1 MSRVNEYYNGYI
13 VESGGLDDLRDK
25 VLKAG
30 TMNFCNRMHWS
41 VGRTVSQRIQFE
53 VGTMNDTRDA
63 TWIIWQILRCVIPV
77 VCVNWWLSGSQKT
90 QLLCYNTCY
99 ILLTIKLHVSAGSG
113 HHQVL
118 SIQNAT
124 RWCYTIC
131 VTVCWWR
138 DLVISIPFFIYGYC
152 YDNGSVGNS
161 FGRYMKGAVQY

>member
-63 TWIIWQILRCVIPV
+63 T
-77 VCVNWWLSGSQKT
+77 
-90 QLLCYNTCY
+90 
-99 ILLTIKLHVSAGSG
+99 
-113 HHQVL
+113 
-118 SIQNAT
+118 
-124 RWCYTIC
+124 
-131 VTVCWWR
+131 
-138 DLVISIPFFIYGYC
+138 
-152 YDNGSVGNS
+152 
-161 FGRYMKGAVQY
+161 